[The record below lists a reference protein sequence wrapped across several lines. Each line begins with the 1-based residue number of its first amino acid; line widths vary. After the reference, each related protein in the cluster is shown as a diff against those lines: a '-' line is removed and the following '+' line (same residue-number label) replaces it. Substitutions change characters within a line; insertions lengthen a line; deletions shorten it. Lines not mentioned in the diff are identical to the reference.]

1 MAGEKQ
7 MVPGFNHNVK
17 HKGTAYHVQTEDSGI
32 DNPRIIT
39 HLFVGGNVIASKKTG
54 YADII
59 GAENLAQVVR
69 ELMEEQHKEMLRNL
83 IAGVYDDTDE
93 DLAAKACAF
102 QPGQIVPEPEQAARP
117 PEPERR
123 PAAPPPAPV
132 RAAAPRPPAP
142 ERVAAP
148 GPPEAAKAISARPP
162 PIPRQVSQNP
172 KQDLAATLPALERRS
187 ECAAVPPAPV
197 SPTARPAVTGPAQR
211 PAAPANGQAAG
222 PASAQRRDSAEAL
235 FGEDLISEKSLDEV
249 ILSYLAE
256 DLAEKG

>member
-17 HKGTAYHVQTEDSGI
+17 HKGTPYHVQTEDSGI

-102 QPGQIVPEPEQAARP
+102 QPGEIVPEPEQAARP

-123 PAAPPPAPV
+123 PAAPPPAPE

-148 GPPEAAKAISARPP
+148 GSPEAAKAISARPP

-187 ECAAVPPAPV
+187 EYAAVPPAPV
-197 SPTARPAVTGPAQR
+197 SPAARPAVTGPAQR

-222 PASAQRRDSAEAL
+222 PASAQRRDGAEAL